1 MAQLSRKAK
10 YQELRDQIE
19 KEAMATQTASKPV
32 KLSRVQNNSRLSH
45 ANKSYHPHETKEM
58 NTDYSSNEV
67 MDQLLGEV
75 KQYNIDNGNRFIDD
89 TQINILKQLNTTPS
103 HVRNQHIMPMEEE
116 EELGSTME
124 MPRNASFMSDSSS
137 IASFMQNQTLT
148 RINPVNTQPQPEIYN
163 DFVQKEEEKPKE
175 EEEKIVLSNHDIR
188 ADDTMETD
196 HLDLFEPGKYDDAVQ
211 EEEQETS
218 FKSKR
223 KAKKAKK
230 EKRKQQKEDLSD
242 DLPSAKLRMQTEDLE
257 NYEEESGSKSG
268 MILNIILVIL
278 IIALLASIAV
288 TIYFLYNM
296 GR

>member
-10 YQELRDQIE
+10 YQELREQIE

-45 ANKSYHPHETKEM
+45 ANKSYHPHETKEI
-58 NTDYSSNEV
+58 NTNYSSNEV

-75 KQYNIDNGNRFIDD
+75 KQYNIDNGNRYIDD

-175 EEEKIVLSNHDIR
+175 EKIVLSNNDIR

-196 HLDLFEPGKYDDAVQ
+196 HLDLFEPGKYDSSDQ
-211 EEEQETS
+211 EEETS
-218 FKSKR
+218 YKSKR

-230 EKRKQQKEDLSD
+230 EKRKQKEDLSD

-268 MILNIILVIL
+268 IILNIILVIL

-288 TIYFLYNM
+288 TVYFLYNM